1 MISTQ
6 DTETILTTVYDNDG
20 ESYGVVVKFDWDLG
34 INSYIV
40 SNIRWHY
47 IASVNPVSDSV
58 MDDIKDGIIE
68 HFPHKGHIDFEL

>member
-1 MISTQ
+1 MIDLQ

-20 ESYGVVVKFDWDLG
+20 ESYGVVVKYDWEKR

-47 IASVNPVSDSV
+47 IAQVDPVADSV

-68 HFPHKGHIDFEL
+68 HFPYKGHIDFEL